1 MTPVQ
6 PVYSKSAMKSVQE
19 NIKRGKDA
27 MNKAIVSKADVKR
40 AMYRNDI
47 GWVDFVWG
55 DVGTI
60 KANGKTKGAMG
71 ISHIIEARMRKDG
84 MGYDEVVE
92 MLTNNIVEAIAKGS
106 VTREYLS
113 ANGVNNIQV
122 THSGHLVALRK
133 AKGSN
138 AWMITAYELFE
149 GGTGKDDG
157 KTSPTHN
164 QSYSVRTDVGASNE
178 TNISQNKT
186 ESNDTTRF
194 SQVFDEIHKQ
204 SATEVYRRIKN
215 EGISTEWSNH
225 LDLMVS
231 SIYDTHY
238 ESLTADMKSV
248 LDESFD
254 TVFSDNLRKNPQARG
269 DLGRK

>member
-27 MNKAIVSKADVKR
+27 MNKAIVTKADVKR

-84 MGYDEVVE
+84 MSYDEVVE
-92 MLTNNIVEAIAKGS
+92 MLTNGIVEAIAKGE
-106 VTREYLS
+106 VMREIAREKTQRLT
-113 ANGVNNIQV
+113 VLHDKTII
-122 THSGHLVALRK
+122 HLIKQA
-133 AKGSN
+133 GSN
-138 AWMITAYELFE
+138 AWLFSGYEE
-149 GGTGKDDG
+149 NQMV
-157 KTSPTHN
+157 N
-164 QSYSVRTDVGASNE
+164 QSRGATTSDLRTNSPILSRTDVGASDE
-178 TNISQNKT
+178 TNVSQSKT

-204 SATEVYRRIKN
+204 SATEVYKRIKD
-215 EGISTEWSNH
+215 EGISTEWTNH

-254 TVFSDNLRKNPQARG
+254 TVFSDILRKNPQARG